1 MFSSV
6 RVYLATTTTHFKR
19 INKHTGT
26 DIPWHM
32 GANCDFLELI
42 KKTKQKT
49 DLNLT
54 ESLKDCSVGE
64 LKVCRSDWNVL
75 AFGDLPLA
83 LLFLKQ

>member
-26 DIPWHM
+26 DIHM
-32 GANCDFLELI
+32 GANCDFLELT
-42 KKTKQKT
+42 KKSKQKT

-64 LKVCRSDWNVL
+64 LKVCRSD
-75 AFGDLPLA
+75 
-83 LLFLKQ
+83 